1 MKSLLTLCALLLFSF
16 AISAQNCSGY
26 YYLSSS
32 EVQMTTYGKKG
43 DESGKITYT
52 IEALAKKNNTTS
64 ARFVSQ
70 MVDEK
75 GKKLSSGK
83 GIYKCSGE
91 NLYIDARVTMPQEQM
106 AAYKDMDVKADEA
119 YIEYPASVQSGQSL
133 KDANVKMEVHN
144 KGSVFSVLTLDATNR
159 KVAGK
164 ETITT
169 PAGTWE
175 CWKISY
181 DGRFR
186 ATIGGPSGIG
196 VPVNFRATEWFAP
209 GFGIVK
215 TETFNK
221 SGKLMGSTLITSVKK

>member
-1 MKSLLTLCALLLFSF
+1 MKSILALCALSLSL
-16 AISAQNCSGY
+16 AVSAQNCAGY

-32 EVQMTTYGKKG
+32 EVQMTTYDKKG
-43 DESGKITYT
+43 NESGKVTYA
-52 IEALAKKNNTTS
+52 IDPLARTNGTTS
-64 ARFVSQ
+64 AKFVSQ

-75 GKKLSSGK
+75 GKKLSSAK
-83 GIYKCSGE
+83 GIYKCTGG
-91 NLYIDARVTMPQEQM
+91 NLFIDARVSIPQEQM

-119 YIEYPASVQSGQSL
+119 FIEYPAGLASGQSL

-144 KGSVFSVLTLDATNR
+144 KGSIFSVITMDQTNR
-159 KVAGK
+159 KVEGK
-164 ETITT
+164 ESITT

-175 CWKISY
+175 CWKITY

-196 VPVNFRATEWFAP
+196 VPFNFKTIEWFAP

-215 TETFNK
+215 TETYNK
-221 SGKLMGSTLITSVKK
+221 NGKLMGSMVITSVTK